1 MEQDGRAMKFKVISA
16 MLLFTLA
23 ATATAQDAGKT
34 LAATLD
40 IYAFP
45 KAGQAAEQQSTDEA
59 ACYDWAATNTGTDPF
74 NAQKEQAAAAQEAEQ
89 KAKQAQGAP
98 QQGAGARG
106 AVKGAAAGAVV
117 GELSHADTGESA
129 AVGAAVGL
137 VASRRRARASG
148 EQAQQQAAAQADQAI
163 TASAEEIANFKK
175 AFSTC
180 MEAKSYLVKY

>member
-1 MEQDGRAMKFKVISA
+1 MKLNIIPV
-16 MLLFTLA
+16 MLLLALA
-23 ATATAQDAGKT
+23 ATATAEDAGNT

-45 KAGQAAEQQSTDEA
+45 KAGQAAEQQSKDEA
-59 ACYDWAATNTGTDPF
+59 ACYDWAATTTGTDPF
-74 NAQKEQAAAAQEAEQ
+74 NAQKAQAAAQEAEQ
-89 KAKQAQGAP
+89 KAKQAQGAT